1 MDARPMVLRSWWM
14 LALRGVLL
22 LLFGGLALAMPGPT
36 VLGLVAIFAVYALLA
51 GVIYLAGTWRHRRHA
66 TGTHAVDW
74 WLLLLVGLV
83 SVGAG
88 VVAVM
93 QPLLAALVLVIV
105 IGVNAMVSGVLD
117 IILAVRL
124 RNHLRGGAWLLL
136 AGGLVSLVVGTVLV
150 TLPGMG
156 VLALAWLVGA
166 YAIVAGVLYLMLA
179 YRAYAPA
186 PGRAA
191 KPGHD
196 ERRMGERRTAPASQH

>member
-22 LLFGGLALAMPGPT
+22 LLLGGLALAMPGPT

-51 GVIYLAGTWRHRRHA
+51 GIIYLAGTWRNRRHA
-66 TGTHAVDW
+66 TGSHAFDW
-74 WLLLLVGLV
+74 WLLLLLGLV
-83 SVGAG
+83 SVAAG
-88 VVAVM
+88 VVAIM

-105 IGVNAMVSGVLD
+105 IGVNAMISGVLD

-156 VLALAWLVGA
+156 VLALVWLVGA

-179 YRAYAPA
+179 YRAYTPA